1 MSFGKSNTETRILQM
16 QLENKDFEE
25 GVRQTI
31 KSLENLEEKLNLK
44 NAGDGFEKVSAAA
57 NSVQTRHLEDGI
69 DTITSKFTLMGQI
82 GLQVL
87 VEPNALCELLGGQF
101 ADIIK

>member
-31 KSLENLEEKLNLK
+31 KAWRIWKRSL
-44 NAGDGFEKVSAAA
+44 
-57 NSVQTRHLEDGI
+57 I
-69 DTITSKFTLMGQI
+69 
-82 GLQVL
+82 
-87 VEPNALCELLGGQF
+87 
-101 ADIIK
+101 